1 MFNCNFKRKT
11 NANSDAQ
18 QAMRDAAQ
26 GCGVLTVASPVI
38 SSGPGD
44 QRTSQDLPFVIRA
57 QVFPSA
63 GRQGLCLDKVQL
75 SYSSDPF
82 YVLECCQQ
90 PRPLP
95 QQKSGV
101 PLEGNDIIVYA
112 LFLLKSVFKM
122 SPTGD
127 IALVVWSLTHV
138 QFFCDLMDCSPP
150 GSSVHGISQARIL
163 EWTAISFTRRTS
175 QPRDSTHVSCIGRQ
189 IPYL

>member
-1 MFNCNFKRKT
+1 MQPRAVGADGGFT
-11 NANSDAQ
+11 
-18 QAMRDAAQ
+18 
-26 GCGVLTVASPVI
+26 TVSI
-38 SSGPGD
+38 SGQVS
-44 QRTSQDLPFVIRA
+44 QRTSQELPFVIRA
-57 QVFPSA
+57 QVFPRA

-90 PRPLP
+90 PHPLP

-122 SPTGD
+122 SPPGD
-127 IALVVWSLTHV
+127 IALVWSLSHV
-138 QFFCDLMDCSPP
+138 QFFCDLMDCSRL

-163 EWTAISFTRRTS
+163 ERIAISFTRRTS
-175 QPRDSTHVSCIGRQ
+175 
-189 IPYL
+189 